1 MTGSPVFYIV
11 QYKIQCYMLELGLYF
26 LLSLSGD
33 ESSECDTEMSDIGDT
48 GAVIRCHV
56 HHYTDNTS
64 CVINTGQP
72 QSLANS
78 GTLLFLVKMPT
89 DRQYLPDRA

>member
-1 MTGSPVFYIV
+1 
-11 QYKIQCYMLELGLYF
+11 MLELGLYF

-56 HHYTDNTS
+56 HHYSDNTT

-72 QSLANS
+72 QSPTSEQLLQILAHYY
-78 GTLLFLVKMPT
+78 FW
-89 DRQYLPDRA
+89 

>member
-1 MTGSPVFYIV
+1 
-11 QYKIQCYMLELGLYF
+11 MLELGLYF

-56 HHYTDNTS
+56 HHYSDNTS
-64 CVINTGQP
+64 CVINSETQT
-72 QSLANS
+72 QSPTSERTVVANS
-78 GTLLFLVKMPT
+78 GTLLFLVKLPT
-89 DRQYLPDRA
+89 NNTYLTEPSA